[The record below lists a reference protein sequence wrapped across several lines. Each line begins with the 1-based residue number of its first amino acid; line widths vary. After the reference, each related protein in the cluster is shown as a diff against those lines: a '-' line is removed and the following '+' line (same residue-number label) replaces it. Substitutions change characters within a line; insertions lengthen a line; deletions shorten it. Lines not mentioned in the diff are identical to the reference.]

1 MFYYINPQNLRI
13 FFVPL
18 PNLFIK
24 RYTMKLQIKLSY
36 LIAMLFCITMLDSCV
51 GSSSDEGANLNRAA
65 IIAQDIIKSEFN
77 SNCDFDDMDVRG
89 EETDVADR
97 FKVYQ
102 KFSVDGQD
110 YVYKIF
116 IQYKGG
122 DWSDKNNWTYGTL
135 TIENVLTGEQKIFF
149 GTMEAE
155 EAAAT
160 VAPASITAGGIVL
173 DIAEQ
178 QPTAIRLSMERKLTH
193 AEMKAVVMDLKD
205 KYTNIMF
212 CVDPK
217 TQRGDE
223 YAAYTNGTM
232 FDYDTNVIKKFE
244 DF

>member
-36 LIAMLFCITMLDSCV
+36 IIAILCCIAILDSCV

-135 TIENVLTGEQKIFF
+135 TIENVLTGEQKIFS

-232 FDYDTNVIKKFE
+232 FDYDTNVIKKFK

>member
-1 MFYYINPQNLRI
+1 
-13 FFVPL
+13 
-18 PNLFIK
+18 
-24 RYTMKLQIKLSY
+24 MKVQFRLSY
-36 LIAMLFCITMLDSCV
+36 LIAILCCIAMLDSCV

-77 SNCDFDDMDVRG
+77 PNCDFDDMDIRG
-89 EETDVADR
+89 EETFVENR
-97 FKVYQ
+97 FKVFQ
-102 KFSVDGQD
+102 KFSADGQD

-116 IQYKGG
+116 IQYNGG
-122 DWSDKNNWTYGTL
+122 DWSDKNNWSYGTL
-135 TIENVLTGEQKIFF
+135 TIENVLTGEQKIFT

-155 EAAAT
+155 EAAEA
-160 VAPASITAGGIVL
+160 VAPASITAGDMVF

-193 AEMKAVVMDLKD
+193 AEMKAVVLELKE
-205 KYTNIMF
+205 KYSNIMF
-212 CVDPK
+212 CVEPK

-232 FDYDTNVIKKFE
+232 FDYDSNEIKKIE

>member
-36 LIAMLFCITMLDSCV
+36 LIAILCCIAILDSCV

-77 SNCDFDDMDVRG
+77 TNCDFDDMDVRG

-122 DWSDKNNWTYGTL
+122 DWSDKNNWIYGIL
-135 TIENVLTGEQKIFF
+135 TIENVLTGEQKIFS

>member
-1 MFYYINPQNLRI
+1 
-13 FFVPL
+13 
-18 PNLFIK
+18 
-24 RYTMKLQIKLSY
+24 MKAQIKFSY
-36 LIAMLFCITMLDSCV
+36 LIAMLFCITMLDGCV
-51 GSSSDEGANLNRAA
+51 GSTNSETGANLNRAA

-77 SNCDFDDMDVRG
+77 TNCDFVDMDVRG

-135 TIENVLTGEQKIFF
+135 TIENVLTGEQKIFS

>member
-1 MFYYINPQNLRI
+1 
-13 FFVPL
+13 
-18 PNLFIK
+18 
-24 RYTMKLQIKLSY
+24 MKAQIKFSY
-36 LIAMLFCITMLDSCV
+36 LIAILCCIAILDSCV

-135 TIENVLTGEQKIFF
+135 TIENVLTGEQKIFS
-149 GTMEAE
+149 GTMKAE
-155 EAAAT
+155 DAAAA

-232 FDYDTNVIKKFE
+232 FDYDTNVIKKIE

>member
-1 MFYYINPQNLRI
+1 
-13 FFVPL
+13 
-18 PNLFIK
+18 
-24 RYTMKLQIKLSY
+24 MKKTYY
-36 LIAMLFCITMLDSCV
+36 LIFAVVIGALAISC
-51 GSSSDEGANLNRAA
+51 GSNSSKISSDGANSAYTTDDEDTGANLNRAA

-77 SNCDFDDMDVRG
+77 TNCDFDDMDIRG

-135 TIENVLTGEQKIFF
+135 TIENVLTGEQKIFS
-149 GTMEAE
+149 GTMKAE
-155 EAAAT
+155 EAAAA

-232 FDYDTNVIKKFE
+232 FDYDTNEIKKFA

>member
-36 LIAMLFCITMLDSCV
+36 LIAILCCIAILDSCV

-135 TIENVLTGEQKIFF
+135 TIENVLTGKHKIFF
-149 GTMEAE
+149 GSMEAE
-155 EAAAT
+155 EAAAS